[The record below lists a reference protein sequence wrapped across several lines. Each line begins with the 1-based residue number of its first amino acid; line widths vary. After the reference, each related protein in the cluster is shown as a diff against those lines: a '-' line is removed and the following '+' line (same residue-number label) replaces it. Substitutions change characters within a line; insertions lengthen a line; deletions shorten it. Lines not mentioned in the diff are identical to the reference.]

1 MKVEFYVLPSTAAD
15 RLNAACRLAHKAW
28 RAGFMTFIRC
38 ADTAQQSELDVLLWT
53 FRKHSFIPHD
63 IYAEKTQAPVL
74 LGIDQQPPFTA
85 GVLINLHN
93 ELSDHLDCFSRVIE
107 IVNQDPPALLNI
119 SRKNFISYR
128 EHGYQPARVE
138 L

>member
-1 MKVEFYVLPSTAAD
+1 MKVEFYVLPTTQSAD

-38 ADTAQQSELDVLLWT
+38 ADTAQQSELDELLWS

-63 IYAEKTQAPVL
+63 IYTDHAKAPVL
-74 LGIDQQPPFTA
+74 IGINQHPPFTE

-93 ELSDHLDCFSRVIE
+93 ELSSHLDCFSRVIE
-107 IVNQDPPALLNI
+107 IVNQEPELLKI
-119 SRKNFISYR
+119 SRKNFVSYR
-128 EHGYQPARVE
+128 EQGYQPARVE

>member
-1 MKVEFYVLPSTAAD
+1 MKIEFYVLPTTQPAD

-38 ADTAQQSELDVLLWT
+38 ADTAQQSELDDLLWT

-63 IYAEKTQAPVL
+63 VHSEQTKAPVI
-74 LGIDQQPPFTA
+74 LGIDQSPPFSD
-85 GVLINLHN
+85 GVLINLHQQ
-93 ELSDHLDCFSRVIE
+93 LSSHLSAFSRVIE
-107 IVNQDPPALLNI
+107 IVNQEPELLQI
-119 SRKNFISYR
+119 SRQNFVEYR
-128 EHGYQPARVE
+128 KQGYQPARVE

>member
-1 MKVEFYVLPSTAAD
+1 MKVEFYVLPSTQPVD

-38 ADTAQQSELDVLLWT
+38 ADTAQQNELDEVLWT

-63 IYAEKTQAPVL
+63 VCTEHAKAPVL
-74 LGIDQQPPFTA
+74 LGINQQPPFTA

-93 ELSDHLDCFSRVIE
+93 ELSSHLECFSRVIE
-107 IVNQDPPALLNI
+107 IVNQEPALLNI

-128 EHGYQPARVE
+128 EQGYQPARVE